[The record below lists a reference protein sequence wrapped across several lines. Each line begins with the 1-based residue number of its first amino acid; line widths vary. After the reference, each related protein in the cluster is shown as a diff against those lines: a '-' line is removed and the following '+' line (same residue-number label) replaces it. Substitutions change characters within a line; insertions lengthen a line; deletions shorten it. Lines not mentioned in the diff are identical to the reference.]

1 MRPSPY
7 INPSLNINFM
17 SNRQLKSH
25 ARHQK
30 KFKAFASK
38 CSDSEYD
45 ALVREGENLLR
56 SSGKG
61 MTEENIRAFGLFQ
74 TAANGGH
81 LEAQFKLGVCYCKGK
96 GVPQDHAEAVKWF
109 RKAAEQGDANA
120 QDFLGVCYSNGEGV
134 PQDHAEAARWHRKAA
149 AQGYAKAQYNLG
161 VCYSN
166 GECQRRSDSRINWAV

>member
-1 MRPSPY
+1 
-7 INPSLNINFM
+7 M

-30 KFKAFASK
+30 QFKAFASK
-38 CSDSEYD
+38 CSDSEYG
-45 ALVREGENLLR
+45 ALVREGENLLC
-56 SSGKG
+56 SSGDG

-74 TAANGGH
+74 TAANGGRID
-81 LEAQFKLGVCYCKGK
+81 AQFYLGICYYYGK

-109 RKAAEQGDANA
+109 RKAAAQGYAKA

>member
-1 MRPSPY
+1 
-7 INPSLNINFM
+7 M

-56 SSGKG
+56 SSSDG

-74 TAANGGH
+74 TAANAGRID
-81 LEAQFKLGVCYCKGK
+81 AQFYLGICYYYGK
-96 GVPQDHAEAVKWF
+96 
-109 RKAAEQGDANA
+109 
-120 QDFLGVCYSNGEGV
+120 GV
-134 PQDHAEAARWHRKAA
+134 PQDHAEAARWYRKAA
-149 AQGYAKAQYNLG
+149 EQGHANAQNKSSGESPRAAKTKQFPNQPRL
-161 VCYSN
+161 
-166 GECQRRSDSRINWAV
+166 